1 MEKQAG
7 NEQGGNVIEMS
18 YVIRREIKEIISQNG
33 LMNKKSSIE
42 MIKFY
47 SQYMKP
53 DVAKRAMWT
62 IQCLKYNLAWD
73 VQTDAYQIF
82 R

>member
-1 MEKQAG
+1 MAEQAG
-7 NEQGGNVIEMS
+7 NEQGGNVVEMS
-18 YVIRREIKEIISQNG
+18 YVIQREIKDIIARNG

-42 MIKFY
+42 MLHFY
-47 SQYMKP
+47 SKRMKP
-53 DVAKRAMWT
+53 QDAKRAQWT

-73 VQTDAYQIF
+73 VRPNENSLF

>member
-7 NEQGGNVIEMS
+7 YEQGGNVIEMS

-62 IQCLKYNLAWD
+62 IQCLKYNLTWD
-73 VQTDAYQIF
+73 VRPNENSLF

>member
-7 NEQGGNVIEMS
+7 NEQGGNVVEMS
-18 YVIRREIKEIISQNG
+18 YVIQREIKEIISRNG

-42 MIKFY
+42 MLHFY
-47 SQYMKP
+47 SKRMKP
-53 DVAKRAMWT
+53 QDAKRALWT

-73 VQTDAYQIF
+73 VQTDAYKIF